1 MRRSIVLIIGLCALF
16 VLLIPLAASAQL
28 KKYIWKATSG
38 EAIAEGISPEET
50 MNLARN
56 RARLKVAEEV
66 AGVTVL
72 GSGMFKDSIMVG
84 DLISALSRDSVST
97 CRNEKWHDDMVPA
110 STGHERLPRY
120 RLDMECLVAVDKSQV
135 DPFFT
140 LSVKTGKPVYIDGDE
155 IELEI
160 RSGKD
165 SHLTLFHLG
174 SDNKAT
180 QLLPNIYQKAI
191 PLTKGQCFTFPCNG
205 LAMKARN
212 TPGKKKD
219 VEYFVAIA
227 TKESLD
233 IEGMVKAEKGGIDS
247 ANIFNAIARIPA
259 SKRAVSIT
267 SYEVHQGD

>member
-1 MRRSIVLIIGLCALF
+1 MKRAITLLTGLSILLGLMT
-16 VLLIPLAASAQL
+16 VIDIPANAEEC
-28 KKYIWKATSG
+28 IWKAASG
-38 EAIAEGISPEET
+38 EAISEGISPEET

-72 GSGMFKDSIMVG
+72 GNSMVKDSMMVS
-84 DLISALSRDSVST
+84 DLVSTLSRGSVTS
-97 CRNEKWHDDMVPA
+97 CRNEKWNHDWIPGA
-110 STGHERLPRY
+110 TGQGKLPHY
-120 RLDMECLVAVDKSQV
+120 QLNMECCVAVDKEEA
-135 DPFFT
+135 DPFFS
-140 LSVKTGKPVYIDGDE
+140 LSVKSSKPVYVDGEE

-180 QLLPNIYQKAI
+180 LLLPNIYQKAV

-205 LAMKARN
+205 LARKARN
-212 TPGKKKD
+212 NPGKKKD

-227 TKESLD
+227 TKEWLD
-233 IEGMVKAEKGGIDS
+233 IEGLVKAGKGVTDP
-247 ANIFNAIARIPA
+247 ADLFNAIARIPA
-259 SKRAVSIT
+259 SQRAVSIT
-267 SYEVHQGD
+267 SYEVHQGK